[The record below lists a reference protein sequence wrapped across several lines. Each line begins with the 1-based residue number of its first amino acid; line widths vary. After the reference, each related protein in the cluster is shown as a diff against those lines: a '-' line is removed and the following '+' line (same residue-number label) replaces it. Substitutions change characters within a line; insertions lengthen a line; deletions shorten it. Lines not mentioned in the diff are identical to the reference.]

1 MATGQ
6 EGLASDYKLL
16 KHPVGQFLLG
26 FKVIVAEFVNH
37 ADALE
42 AYLKFNGTTVQHE
55 NSPSV

>member
-1 MATGQ
+1 
-6 EGLASDYKLL
+6 L

-26 FKVIVAEFVNH
+26 FKIIVAEFVNH

-42 AYLKFNGTTVQHE
+42 AYLKFNGITVEHE